1 MGNAFQIPS
10 GVCKHLVEG
19 LTLSDDGKRI
29 EYEFEL
35 EDPEYLTE
43 AVTGTTTWDYRPD
56 LEPHRVEC
64 DPVNARRFLERM
76 LPRE

>member
-1 MGNAFQIPS
+1 MS
-10 GVCKHLVEG
+10 SCTG
-19 LTLSDDGKRI
+19 LIARRDGAQI

-35 EDPEYLTE
+35 EDPEYMTE

-56 LEPHRVEC
+56 LEPQRIEC
-64 DPVNARRFLERM
+64 DPENARRFLERM